1 VLRDW
6 DSDIEHSLVSY
17 SDSDFGSDLDTSYS
31 TTGGITLL
39 GPNPITFTSVKQTV
53 ISASTTEAEY
63 IASFEV
69 LKEQTIIYNSILSEL
84 GFKMATPVHKCDNQG
99 AVRMATAEDETPAT
113 KYVRIY
119 YHVQREWVKDN
130 LIKMVYINT
139 KLNIADAFTKA
150 LPVDKLLSLIKF
162 LFNKDEQLPEQAQ
175 EAQGEQHSTR
185 PSSTRGRNSKT

>member
-1 VLRDW
+1 
-6 DSDIEHSLVSY
+6 
-17 SDSDFGSDLDTSYS
+17 
-31 TTGGITLL
+31 
-39 GPNPITFTSVKQTV
+39 
-53 ISASTTEAEY
+53 
-63 IASFEV
+63 
-69 LKEQTIIYNSILSEL
+69 
-84 GFKMATPVHKCDNQG
+84 
-99 AVRMATAEDETPAT
+99 
-113 KYVRIY
+113 
-119 YHVQREWVKDN
+119 VQREWVKDN